1 MSANEAEHDL
11 SALWYHDGEHRH
23 IMVGLL
29 QKQFYCNNGR
39 FLFIRQCNI
48 SPNSEELPDFMYR
61 TCVHV

>member
-39 FLFIRQCNI
+39 FLFII
-48 SPNSEELPDFMYR
+48 
-61 TCVHV
+61 